1 MDWFKIRKGV
11 RQGCVLSPC
20 LYNLHAEYI
29 TQNARLDESQA
40 EIRFS
45 GEISTTSDMQMI
57 PPLWKKAKKN

>member
-20 LYNLHAEYI
+20 IYNLHAEYI

-57 PPLWKKAKKN
+57 PP